1 MHPIYKLRK
10 LTSKIYFGKSYWNYY
25 YILLRLQIRVPT
37 ESELPEKLRLA
48 ICSPEDLA
56 AAGLAQDLYHAG
68 GNRLWDAVSG
78 WIGKKVDIP
87 KSANFKTFVTWNIF
101 DFYKFAMK
109 KLIRARRV
117 KTFTQPARLDDGF
130 RMTKFVLNNNCF
142 DPEFSEIQIVREKI
156 PETSNQDIYGSL

>member
-1 MHPIYKLRK
+1 MRILRP
-10 LTSKIYFGKSYWNYY
+10 KICFGKSHWNYY
-25 YILLRLQIRVPT
+25 YVLLRLHIRVPS
-37 ESELPEKLRLA
+37 ESELPEELRLA

-87 KSANFKTFVTWNIF
+87 KSANFKTFVTWSIF
-101 DFYKFAMK
+101 DFYEFAMK

-117 KTFTQPARLDDGF
+117 KIFTQPARLDDGF
-130 RMTKFVLNNNCF
+130 RMTKFVLKNNFF

-156 PETSNQDIYGSL
+156 PEPSDQGIYGSL